1 MNFTKDYLIASIGG
15 DKKAFSML
23 YEEIYPDLYKM
34 AIYMCGNSFVSEDLV
49 SETILDAYKGISKL
63 KSPESFESWILKI
76 LSTKAKQNFKK
87 KYNSFGVDN
96 PNAVDISTMDIG
108 KDDTSSGLILRSD
121 LFHALSIL
129 KPIDRMI
136 ISLCII
142 EGYKSHEAA
151 EILSMNAA
159 TIRSRLNR
167 SLKKLK
173 KELEGN
179 DYE

>member
-1 MNFTKDYLIASIGG
+1 MNYTKDYLTASIDG

-49 SETILDAYKGISKL
+49 SETTLDAYKGISKL

-76 LSTKAKQNFKK
+76 LSAKAKQNFKK

-96 PNAVDISTMDIG
+96 PKAIDFDAVDAAM
-108 KDDTSSGLILRSD
+108 KDTSEDTAMKSDILNAISV
-121 LFHALSIL
+121 L

-142 EGYKSHEAA
+142 EGYKSHEAG

-173 KELEGN
+173 KKLEGN